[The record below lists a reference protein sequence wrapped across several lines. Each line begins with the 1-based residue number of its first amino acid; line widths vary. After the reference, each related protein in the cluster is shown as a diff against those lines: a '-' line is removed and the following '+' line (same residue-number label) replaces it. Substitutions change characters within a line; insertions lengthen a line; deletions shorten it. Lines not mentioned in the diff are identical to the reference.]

1 MTDSIL
7 YVSLKANIEGLPK
20 ESDFE
25 LKETLFPEL
34 KEGQFI
40 AENHFV
46 SVDPG
51 MRSRLSGVRGYAPP
65 VKPGEV
71 VSGFSI
77 GRVLDSRSAAY
88 KKGDM
93 VTMGGGW
100 ASHSIF
106 GGVGFAFK
114 LPKID
119 IPRSLFLGILGIPG
133 MTSYFGLKR
142 IGRFQQGDH
151 VLVTSAAG
159 PVGATAGQLA
169 KHWGAASVTGIA
181 GSEEKCTWLT
191 EKAGF
196 DAAINYKTESD
207 LAGAIAVACPEGV
220 DVLFDNVGNAMI
232 DTVLPMMRL
241 NGRIIVSGQTAD
253 YSVPL
258 EERHGIKNTIEFIA
272 KRLLMQGLVVFDD
285 IPNFPEAQSAISE
298 LIRQGVLIYEEEIFE
313 GLETL
318 PLAFCGLF
326 KGESFGRRLV
336 KVGGV

>member
-1 MTDSIL
+1 MTDSMR
-7 YVSLKANIEGLPK
+7 YVSLKADIEGLPE

-25 LKETLFPEL
+25 FKDAPFPEL
-34 KEGQFI
+34 KEGHFI

-51 MRSRLSGVRGYAPP
+51 MRSRLSGVTGYAPP
-65 VKPGEV
+65 VKPGGMIG
-71 VSGFSI
+71 GFAI
-77 GRVLDSRSAAY
+77 GRVLNSRNSDY
-88 KKGDM
+88 KEGDM
-93 VTMGGGW
+93 VAMGGGW

-106 GGVGFAFK
+106 AGAGFAFK
-114 LPKID
+114 LPEID
-119 IPRSLFLGILGIPG
+119 IPSSLFLGVLGIPG
-133 MTSYFGLKR
+133 MTSYFGLRR

-169 KHWGAASVTGIA
+169 KRWGAASVTGIA
-181 GSEEKCTWLT
+181 GSDEKCAWLT
-191 EKAGF
+191 KKAGF

-207 LAGAIAVACPEGV
+207 LAGAIFSACPEGV

-253 YSVPL
+253 YSIPL
-258 EERHGIKNTIEFIA
+258 EQRHGIKNTIEFIS

-285 IPNFPEAQSAISE
+285 IPNFAEAQNTISA
-298 LIRQGVLIYEEEIFE
+298 LIREGTLIYEEEMFE

-318 PLAFCGLF
+318 PSAFCGLF
-326 KGESFGRRLV
+326 TGENFGRRLV
-336 KVGGV
+336 KVGGF